1 LAAALDVVAAHG
13 AADGGDVLGAAPGG
27 AEPIVA
33 ALDAG
38 AGALEDA
45 VGVAAA
51 RAAKLDC
58 SYASEGRIVQVVAG
72 LDSAC
77 GALATAAR
85 VGMGA
90 AFVAMAAGSV
100 HAWIAAVSAPS
111 AAFFSTMLSEPALA
125 SVARAH
131 ADAGTL
137 WCAALDQSGLD
148 CFASASELAAGAYP
162 ATAYACA
169 GAASGPAFSAALE

>member
-1 LAAALDVVAAHG
+1 VADAHG

-38 AGALEDA
+38 ALEDA

-58 SYASEGRIVQVVAG
+58 SYASEGRIIVQVVAG

-90 AFVAMAAGSV
+90 APVPMATVSV
-100 HAWIAAVSAPS
+100 HAWLAAVSAPS
-111 AAFFSTMLSEPALA
+111 AAVFSTMLSEPAFA
-125 SVARAH
+125 TVARAH
-131 ADAGTL
+131 ADAVTL
-137 WCAALDQSGLD
+137 WCAVLDQSGL
-148 CFASASELAAGAYP
+148 ELLRLRLRVCRRRLP
-162 ATAYACA
+162 CHRL
-169 GAASGPAFSAALE
+169 SLCWRHLGPSL